1 MTYIATGTLMR
12 VPTSDIAVS
21 HPLSRVREPL
31 LSCHSLMSCVLV
43 SCVLVSC
50 ADTTILA
57 AHNAPAVTA
66 LMMSRFIFVSVDEP
80 LQQQQQRHYDY
91 GGRGPRTFAP
101 KQFSGAART
110 S

>member
-66 LMMSRFIFVSVDEP
+66 LMMSRFIFV
-80 LQQQQQRHYDY
+80 LY
-91 GGRGPRTFAP
+91 GRLPCGNRIFVMWLGENGCSLI
-101 KQFSGAART
+101 SGLFVQ
-110 S
+110 